1 MFLKSQWL
9 GSKTTLKEN
18 VKKKNR
24 TSWDFPG
31 GPVVK
36 TLRFYCRRHKC
47 DPWSGNHDP
56 ARRMAQP
63 KPKGIKTELPAF
75 L

>member
-18 VKKKNR
+18 VKKKKIELLG
-24 TSWDFPG
+24 TFL
-31 GPVVK
+31 VVK